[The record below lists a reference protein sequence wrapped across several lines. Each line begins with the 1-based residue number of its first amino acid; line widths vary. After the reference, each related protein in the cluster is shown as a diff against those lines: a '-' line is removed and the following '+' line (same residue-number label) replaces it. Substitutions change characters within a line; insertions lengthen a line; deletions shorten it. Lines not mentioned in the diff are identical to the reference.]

1 VLDLVKPIRASGGF
15 LAGDGRHGSTKPIP
29 ADSAAD
35 ARTNMKGCGSD
46 YFTRA
51 SRNFFA
57 CGVFLA
63 FQEWR
68 NGEAACQNQGK

>member
-1 VLDLVKPIRASGGF
+1 VLDLVKPIRG
-15 LAGDGRHGSTKPIP
+15 LWRLLGRGWQARLDNAHPCP
-29 ADSAAD
+29 D
-35 ARTNMKGCGSD
+35 ARTNMQGCGSD

-57 CGVFLA
+57 CRVFLA
-63 FQEWR
+63 FQEWC

>member
-1 VLDLVKPIRASGGF
+1 M
-15 LAGDGRHGSTKPIP
+15 AGTARQCPSLPT
-29 ADSAAD
+29 ALAD
-35 ARTNMKGCGSD
+35 ARTNMQGCGSD

-57 CGVFLA
+57 CRVFLA
-63 FQEWR
+63 FQEWC

>member
-1 VLDLVKPIRASGGF
+1 M
-15 LAGDGRHGSTKPIP
+15 AGTARQSPSLPT
-29 ADSAAD
+29 ALAD